1 MKEERN
7 RVYIRSCKM
16 VLWPIRARVLF
27 ELFYNSYPNIAR
39 VKLRIKYECF
49 FSSTDNYCAFA
60 DLQYNGIRLGS
71 PKCVIIYKMERKSI
85 ANFLKI
91 QNHELFKTY
100 SCK

>member
-39 VKLRIKYECF
+39 VKLRIKYEF
-49 FSSTDNYCAFA
+49 FFFDGQLLCICRFA
-60 DLQYNGIRLGS
+60 I
-71 PKCVIIYKMERKSI
+71 
-85 ANFLKI
+85 
-91 QNHELFKTY
+91 
-100 SCK
+100 